1 MRLNQITIKNI
12 KSFLEGNFKHFLYKF
27 VKAPKYI
34 REQYTYRLTLC
45 KNDCIPKK
53 KCVYCGC
60 PPIKKA
66 FVKQSCNKG
75 KRFPDLLTENQ
86 WKVYKEKNNI
96 SVEEDGE

>member
-1 MRLNQITIKNI
+1 MRLDQITIKNI
-12 KSFLEGNFKHFLYKF
+12 KSFLEGSFKFYLYKLI
-27 VKAPKYI
+27 KSPDYI
-34 REQYTYRLTLC
+34 MEQYLYRLSLC
-45 KNDCIPKK
+45 KKDCIPNK

-86 WKVYKEKNNI
+86 WKVFKKENNI
-96 SVEEDGE
+96 NVEEDEE